1 DEDWN
6 NWEYEQLGVICVDL
20 KHLAWILDNLL
31 HRQMVV
37 CKQTTYVSY
46 GLYEDGAY
54 YNGMRVFQLLQMD
67 TMLMT
72 KYSGGKERTEHEYL
86 SMFKGASKNYERW
99 PPYMQGSRGF

>member
-1 DEDWN
+1 MSLYEDEDWN

-31 HRQMVV
+31 CTVEALERVRPLTVGSFDSGNGIKRQMVV

-72 KYSGGKERTEHEYL
+72 KYSGGKER
-86 SMFKGASKNYERW
+86 
-99 PPYMQGSRGF
+99 